1 MPDIDTDKFVKTLL
15 LVNGVADSLIALG
28 MIFLGRVMG
37 ATTGMEFYAAGGWG
51 IATFALGL
59 WRIWA
64 SKHPE
69 AFWFTA
75 MGGIIEGGVLALFS
89 VIAIP
94 LYSLELSDTIISLL
108 FGFTF
113 SSLYIAA
120 FVLKNRSQKD
130 AA

>member
-1 MPDIDTDKFVKTLL
+1 MPDIDTEKFVKTLL

-28 MIFLGRVMG
+28 MIFLGSIMG
-37 ATTGMEFYAAGGWG
+37 ATTGLEFYAAGGWG

-75 MGGIIEGGVLALFS
+75 MGGIIEGGILALFS

-113 SSLYIAA
+113 TCLYLVA